1 MFAVSHL
8 RNFGFSFTLNSAILD
23 FFFLSYFK
31 VLDEE
36 HIQLHSLLLGDA
48 LYVPYNVET
57 AISSGPLVS

>member
-23 FFFLSYFK
+23 VFLSCFK

-57 AISSGPLVS
+57 AISSGLLVS

>member
-8 RNFGFSFTLNSAILD
+8 RNFGFSFTLNGAILD
-23 FFFLSYFK
+23 FFLSCFK